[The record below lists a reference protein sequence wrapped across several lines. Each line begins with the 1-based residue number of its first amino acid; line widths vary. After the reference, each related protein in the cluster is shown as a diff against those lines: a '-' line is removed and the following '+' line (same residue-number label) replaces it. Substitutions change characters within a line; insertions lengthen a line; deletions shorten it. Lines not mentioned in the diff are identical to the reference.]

1 MTLDAIKH
9 EISDEL
15 RRVRSEAADLSDAEL
30 YPELQKLIARAVS
43 RVALCESATDLERL
57 NDLFNAIEDTYNSCR
72 AEITGATDEIA
83 LFDLDF
89 ELDGDN
95 DGSDAD
101 FGHDGNEDEPEDE
114 EDEADD
120 CDEETDGED
129 EGISPEHER
138 EIAACVAEI
147 EEFYK
152 KNHSKGGLS
161 ERNRLKALR
170 SRALDRV
177 EATRTTPQ
185 LTDAV
190 IAYRKSFAKYE
201 KSLASYD
208 RFQAAKPAFD
218 KDHKLSGKL
227 NFVRLAA
234 GILAT
239 VGGVVYGLVS
249 DPQWDSLSIA
259 VTCFGGIYIL
269 MSALYAILSAA
280 TKKRCTSVYRSTAF
294 ARLIL
299 AAVALTASITVGIVF
314 PDFGI
319 PYALLAS
326 SPLTLLGIAV
336 YLLCRIKLSMYARH
350 QRSPKKHP

>member
-15 RRVRSEAADLSDAEL
+15 RHIKSEAADLSDAEL
-30 YPELQKLIARAVS
+30 YPEFQKLIARAVS
-43 RVALCESATDLERL
+43 RVALCESASDLERL
-57 NDLFNAIEDTYNSCR
+57 NDLFDAIEDTYNACR
-72 AEITGATDEIA
+72 AEITGATDEVA

-89 ELDGDN
+89 ELDE
-95 DGSDAD
+95 ST
-101 FGHDGNEDEPEDE
+101 EPDDDCDRDDSEESEEDE
-114 EDEADD
+114 ED
-120 CDEETDGED
+120 GED
-129 EGISPEHER
+129 DGGDDGDDAISPEHER

-161 ERNRLKALR
+161 ERNQLKALR
-170 SRALDRV
+170 TRALDRV
-177 EATRTTPQ
+177 ETTRTTPQ

-201 KSLASYD
+201 KRLARYD

-218 KDHKLSGKL
+218 KDHKLNGKL

-259 VTCFGGIYIL
+259 VTCFGGIYL
-269 MSALYAILSAA
+269 LLSALYAIVCAA
-280 TKKRCTSVYRSTAF
+280 AKGRSTAVYRRMAF

-299 AAVALTASITVGIVF
+299 AALALIAAITVGAIL

-319 PYALLAS
+319 LCSLLAS
-326 SPLTLLGIAV
+326 LPLTLFGIAV
-336 YLLCRIKLSMYARH
+336 YLLCRIKLSACARH
-350 QRSPKKHP
+350 HRSSRKHP